1 MAAEKVENVQALLKT
16 TWKDH
21 FRPPA
26 GPTRIAAVSFS
37 DATMHVDLTDG
48 RRVSVPL
55 AWFPVLERAT
65 PEQRSRYKLVAEGRA
80 VSWEELDEDLSL
92 EGFLQLF

>member
-1 MAAEKVENVQALLKT
+1 MAAERVERVKVLLNT
-16 TWKDH
+16 TWRDH

-26 GPTRIAAVSFS
+26 GPTRIAAVWFS
-37 DATMHVDLTDG
+37 DASMHVDLTDG

-55 AWFPVLERAT
+55 SWFPVLERAT
-65 PEQRSRYKLVAEGRA
+65 PEQRSRYRLVGEGRA